1 MSCCGQKRLQWQQKV
16 RQAEPAPTLAEP
28 TLTDPVEIKYNG
40 IKSHLVKG
48 RQTGYL
54 YLFGEKQPN
63 LMVDGRDAVLLL
75 QDAEM
80 FSLVNRTADIYS
92 SAPKA

>member
-16 RQAEPAPTLAEP
+16 RQAESAPTLAEP
-28 TLTDPVEIKYNG
+28 TLVNPVEIKYNG

-48 RQTGYL
+48 IQTGYL

-63 LMVDGRDAVLLL
+63 LMVDGRDAALLL
-75 QDAEM
+75 QDAQK
-80 FSLVNRTADIYS
+80 FSLISRNSIN
-92 SAPKA
+92 P